1 MPSAPTAV
9 VQKVRYNRTS
19 AQAAAVDGALV
30 GAPSLRATRMPDAA
44 APAAAPPN
52 AAVRSYLSATI
63 APALLK
69 ALVALDE
76 EEKRR
81 KEAGSTGDWRPV
93 LWLADYLEN
102 SGADK

>member
-1 MPSAPTAV
+1 
-9 VQKVRYNRTS
+9 
-19 AQAAAVDGALV
+19 
-30 GAPSLRATRMPDAA
+30 MPDAEVA